1 MASEAVMPGIANY
14 NAPRYS
20 RWMIQSFADPE
31 TELIWSGRRSRK
43 LPADIQN
50 VALRKLRFLN
60 QARVLGDL
68 LSRPAIALRRYGL
81 IGRDNTRSGST
92 TSGAYVLYGTRE
104 DLHMSKSSTIMAR
117 SSLLANP
124 HPGEILLEEFL
135 KPMGLSQNALAR
147 SIHVAPRRINE
158 IVLGKR
164 DVTADTDLRL
174 ARYFGLSEGFFLG
187 LQMDYD
193 LMQRRREIDRDLKTI
208 RPRAA

>member
-1 MASEAVMPGIANY
+1 
-14 NAPRYS
+14 
-20 RWMIQSFADPE
+20 MI
-31 TELIWSGRRSRK
+31 
-43 LPADIQN
+43 N
-50 VALRKLRFLN
+50 
-60 QARVLGDL
+60 
-68 LSRPAIALRRYGL
+68 
-81 IGRDNTRSGST
+81 
-92 TSGAYVLYGTRE
+92 GAYALYGMRE
-104 DLHMSKSSTIMAR
+104 DRHVSKSSTTTPR
-117 SSLLANP
+117 GGLLTNP

-135 KPMGLSQNALAR
+135 KPMDLSQNALAR
-147 SIHVAPRRINE
+147 AVHVAPRRINE

>member
-1 MASEAVMPGIANY
+1 
-14 NAPRYS
+14 
-20 RWMIQSFADPE
+20 MIQSFADPE
-31 TELIWSGRRSRK
+31 AELIWSGRRSRK

-50 VALRKLRFLN
+50 VALRKLRLLN

-68 LSRPAIALRRYGL
+68 RVPPAIGSKHSERTVGDSIRFGSMINGGSAL
-81 IGRDNTRSGST
+81 SGM
-92 TSGAYVLYGTRE
+92 RE
-104 DLHMSKSSTIMAR
+104 DRRMSKSSTIMPR
-117 SSLLANP
+117 SGLLHNP

-147 SIHVAPRRINE
+147 AVHVAPRRINE

-193 LMQRRREIDRDLKTI
+193 LMQRRREIDRDLKNI